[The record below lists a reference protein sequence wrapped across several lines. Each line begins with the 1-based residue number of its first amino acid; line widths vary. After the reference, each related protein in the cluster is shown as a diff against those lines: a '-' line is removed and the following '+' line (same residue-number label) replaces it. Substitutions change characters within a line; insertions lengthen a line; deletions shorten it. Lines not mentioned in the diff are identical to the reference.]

1 MRIIK
6 YGNNWSAYVDFSIFL
21 LALSPM
27 LCILQTIPS
36 VGMWAAKKLLPA
48 GQLQT
53 LKEQVNTPHM
63 GCQENFMWANQQI
76 NVAPI
81 QPHDSGVSLSI
92 LAEPKSF

>member
-1 MRIIK
+1 
-6 YGNNWSAYVDFSIFL
+6 
-21 LALSPM
+21 M

-36 VGMWAAKKLLPA
+36 VGMWAVKKLLPA
-48 GQLQT
+48 GRLQT
-53 LKEQVNTPHM
+53 LEEQAEAVNTPHM
-63 GCQENFMWANQQI
+63 SCQQNFMWANQQI

>member
-1 MRIIK
+1 V
-6 YGNNWSAYVDFSIFL
+6 YVDFPLIFL
-21 LALSPM
+21 LALSSM
-27 LCILQTIPS
+27 LYVLQTIPS

-53 LKEQVNTPHM
+53 LEEQAEAVNTPRM

-81 QPHDSGVSLSI
+81 QPHDSGVSLFV
-92 LAEPKSF
+92 LVEPRSFRHWF